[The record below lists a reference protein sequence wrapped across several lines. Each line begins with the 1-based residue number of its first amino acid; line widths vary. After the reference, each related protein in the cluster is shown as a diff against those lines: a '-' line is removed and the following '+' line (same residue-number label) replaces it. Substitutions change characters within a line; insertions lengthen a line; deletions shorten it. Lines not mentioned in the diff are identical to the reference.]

1 MKFDEMVNRLLAEF
15 NLQSVHLVDGPARD
29 GFVPNGFMGNINK
42 QGPNHLVGN
51 MWYTKDEKKKKN
63 KLNKKYERQRKS
75 SKQSTQS

>member
-1 MKFDEMVNRLLAEF
+1 MKFDELVNRLLSEF

-51 MWYTKDEKKKKN
+51 MWYRKDQKKN
-63 KLNKKYERQRKS
+63 KKKLNKKYERLRTS
-75 SKQSTQS
+75 S